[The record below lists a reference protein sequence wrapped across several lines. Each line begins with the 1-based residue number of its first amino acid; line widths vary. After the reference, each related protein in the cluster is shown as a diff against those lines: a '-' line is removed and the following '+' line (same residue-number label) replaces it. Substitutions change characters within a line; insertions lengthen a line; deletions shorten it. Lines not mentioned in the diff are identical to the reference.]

1 MVNLY
6 SKKTLIISTSV
17 MLDLTTDLQEA
28 MEVPGGSQ
36 TYSQSHIIVLVVA
49 PFIQKNVVTVV
60 SSMEVTQVYFLY
72 FIDYLKL
79 AGTINTNLI

>member
-6 SKKTLIISTSV
+6 SKKTPIISISV

-28 MEVPGGSQ
+28 MEVPGGSR

-60 SSMEVTQVYFLY
+60 SSKEVIQV
-72 FIDYLKL
+72 
-79 AGTINTNLI
+79 